1 MEIQKGA
8 EMCSTLLRHHHASM
22 SDSMSGWLRMQGAT
36 VRGWKRMHFVL
47 RGAQLMYGKSSGR
60 EGAVIQLEGCSVETA
75 VAADGSTEK
84 HILSIDRPERGARK
98 LACPSAESLSTWL
111 VALKTAAEDSARVE
125 RNSAPEDGTQKSDK
139 KDWLSTRISG
149 PPNEKSADQ
158 TAVAQT
164 LLQAPAGAL
173 HLALLQSERDK
184 ARQQAAALLKEVQ
197 ELKREKVAAETRM
210 ADMSKL
216 CTDLQKNEVAEVA
229 LAALQRQ
236 RKETMRLSEERQVH
250 AFIRSQVHAF
260 IPKSPFINFIPNSIG
275 DYIRLISEDEINSND
290 LLFESSISKQLLRT
304 LWKTVLFTQFCVVRC
319 RHC

>member
-1 MEIQKGA
+1 
-8 EMCSTLLRHHHASM
+8 M

-47 RGAQLMYGKSSGR
+47 RGQQLTYGKSSGR

-125 RNSAPEDGTQKSDK
+125 RNSAPEDGTQKLDGTQKSDK
-139 KDWLSTRISG
+139 KDWLSSRISG
-149 PPNEKSADQ
+149 PPNDKSADQ

-164 LLQAPAGAL
+164 QLQAPAVAL
-173 HLALLQSERDK
+173 LALLQAERDE

-197 ELKREKVAAETRM
+197 ELKREKVMAETRM

-216 CTDLQKNEVAEVA
+216 CTDGKKNEVAEEA
-229 LAALQRQ
+229 FAALQRQ

-250 AFIRSQVHAF
+250 AFIRSRVHVF
-260 IPKSPFINFIPNSIG
+260 IPKSPFINFIPNSMG
-275 DYIRLISEDEINSND
+275 DYIRLISEDAIYSNY
-290 LLFESSISKQLLRT
+290 LLF
-304 LWKTVLFTQFCVVRC
+304 
-319 RHC
+319 